1 MVRYRLEKVEKSGMR
16 LLFKLALIGL
26 LFTGC
31 AYYSTSGGLIGG
43 IRSVG
48 IPVAGNR
55 SSEFAVAERLTE
67 RTVDAY
73 AEDGRL
79 RVIDEESA
87 DALLQLEVVL
97 VEDRPFTY
105 TAAEQTE
112 QYRFTVEV
120 AAELVRAVDG
130 EVLLSLE
137 ELQGWGT
144 YDAALVEEE
153 GRDVEVDRALDMV
166 IEELVDRTTAGW

>member
-87 DALLQLEVVL
+87 DALLQLEVVSI
-97 VEDRPFTY
+97 EDRPFTY

-153 GRDVEVDRALDMV
+153 GRDVAVDRALDMV

>member
-1 MVRYRLEKVEKSGMR
+1 M
-16 LLFKLALIGL
+16 
-26 LFTGC
+26 
-31 AYYSTSGGLIGG
+31 
-43 IRSVG
+43 
-48 IPVAGNR
+48 
-55 SSEFAVAERLTE
+55 TE

-87 DALLQLEVVL
+87 DALLQLEVVS

-130 EVLLSLE
+130 EDGSVMLLYRDETASA
-137 ELQGWGT
+137 GD
-144 YDAALVEEE
+144 DAGE
-153 GRDVEVDRALDMV
+153 
-166 IEELVDRTTAGW
+166 